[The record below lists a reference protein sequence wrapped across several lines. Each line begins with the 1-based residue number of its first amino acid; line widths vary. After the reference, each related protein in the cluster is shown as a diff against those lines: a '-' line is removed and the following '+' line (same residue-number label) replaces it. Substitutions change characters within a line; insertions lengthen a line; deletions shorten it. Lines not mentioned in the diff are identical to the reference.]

1 MVRHVMDAHTAP
13 LPAILEIPSKVR
25 HLLTKAYLPIEIF
38 FCSFNTVRILAQS
51 LMTGSK
57 GYIYVVVNGIYP
69 LIFNQIWRYICRII
83 KGYDKAALSRGLFC
97 NA

>member
-25 HLLTKAYLPIEIF
+25 HLLTKAYLSKYF

-57 GYIYVVVNGIYP
+57 GYIYEVVNGIYP
-69 LIFNQIWRYICRII
+69 L
-83 KGYDKAALSRGLFC
+83 
-97 NA
+97 

>member
-25 HLLTKAYLPIEIF
+25 YRCTVDYSVSIYF
-38 FCSFNTVRILAQS
+38 FSSVLNTVRILAQS

-57 GYIYVVVNGIYP
+57 G
-69 LIFNQIWRYICRII
+69 
-83 KGYDKAALSRGLFC
+83 SM
-97 NA
+97 